1 MQPGP
6 VAPEKAAG
14 SPPAQPQNR
23 FWEQLDVLRA
33 AVEAPALRDVLAQ
46 WTLSLY
52 ALGFIR
58 ASVDPA
64 PATHETGV
72 QSEAG
77 EK

>member
-1 MQPGP
+1 MCSG
-6 VAPEKAAG
+6 
-14 SPPAQPQNR
+14 
-23 FWEQLDVLRA
+23 VLRA

-64 PATHETGV
+64 PATHETRV